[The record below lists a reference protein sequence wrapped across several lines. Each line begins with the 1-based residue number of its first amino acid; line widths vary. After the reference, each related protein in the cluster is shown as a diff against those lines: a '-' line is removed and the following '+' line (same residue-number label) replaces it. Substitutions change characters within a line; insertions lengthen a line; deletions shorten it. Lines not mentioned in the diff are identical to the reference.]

1 MDQKKAGAWAMFS
14 HIARDAAFLAALARQ
29 IEQDYGLEIGEMA
42 AAERGYYGETWK
54 ITAEAASTLPSW
66 WPTAITPPATCAAS
80 PSWRR

>member
-54 ITAEAASTLPSW
+54 
-66 WPTAITPPATCAAS
+66 PTAITPPATCAAS